1 MTVSRFISWNM
12 IDRHEFYAA
21 MWLWLILRNLN
32 ALSGVLIRAL
42 IQRVTLGASRWGF
55 RYRKNVPGM
64 PGRPDIVLSK
74 YKTAVFVHGCFW
86 HNHRGCKIA
95 NFPKTNSEFWKAKF
109 DTNIKRDRRNARA
122 LHAAGWRVLVVWE
135 CELTPIGRAVRTA
148 KKIGIQI
155 RGPLGSR

>member
-1 MTVSRFISWNM
+1 MVDS
-12 IDRHEFYAA
+12 
-21 MWLWLILRNLN
+21 
-32 ALSGVLIRAL
+32 LSKSERSYRMSLIRGSDTKPE
-42 IQRVTLGASRWGF
+42 VTLRKLLYSQGF
-55 RYRKNVPGM
+55 RYRKNVAGM

-122 LHAAGWRVLVVWE
+122 LRMAGWRVLVVWE
-135 CELTPIGRAVRTA
+135 CDLTPIGRAVRTA

-155 RGPLGSR
+155 RRPAR

>member
-1 MTVSRFISWNM
+1 MADS
-12 IDRHEFYAA
+12 
-21 MWLWLILRNLN
+21 
-32 ALSGVLIRAL
+32 LSKSERSYRMSLIRGSDTKPE
-42 IQRVTLGASRWGF
+42 VTLRKLLHAQGF